1 MKEVRMRGFTEPVR
15 VDKALQKYL
24 KAIQIDSLQDE
35 RIPVTKSLG
44 RVLAEDVVSGIDVPH
59 FDRSAVDGYA
69 VRSHETFGSSPTNP
83 IVLDLVGS
91 VGIGHIP
98 DINVKKLQAIE
109 IATGAPLPKGADAV
123 VMLEYTEKIGEG
135 KIEIYRPATPWSNV
149 SKRGED
155 VEKGEE
161 VLGKGTILQP
171 QDLGMLV
178 AVGVDQVR
186 VVRKPRIAILSTGN
200 ELVESR
206 SELVLGKVVDV
217 NRIMISAAVE
227 DLGGDPVD
235 LGIVKDEVDDIESRI
250 SKGLNGSD
258 MVLVSG
264 GTSVGVRDLVPKIVD
279 SLGEPGIIVNGVSM
293 RPGKPTALAVVN
305 GKPLILLPG
314 YPVAAIISFNVFAR
328 PVIAKML
335 GAPLAKMFRQTIR
348 ARLLRRLPSR
358 SGTRDYARVL
368 VKRTKAGYVAEPI
381 RITGAGVI
389 SSIVTANGLVVV
401 PEDTEGFEKDEE
413 VEVTLLRPLED

>member
-1 MKEVRMRGFTEPVR
+1 MRGFTEPVR
-15 VDKALQKYL
+15 VDEALHEFL
-24 KAIQIDSLQDE
+24 KAIQIDSLQKE
-35 RIPVTKSLG
+35 TILVAKSLG
-44 RVLAEDVVSGIDVPH
+44 RVLAEDVVSDIDVPH

-69 VRSHETFGSSPTNP
+69 VRSHDTFGSSPTNP
-83 IVLDLVGS
+83 MVFDLVGS
-91 VGIGHIP
+91 VGIGQIP
-98 DINVKKLQAIE
+98 DIDVGKLQAIGM
-109 IATGAPLPKGADAV
+109 ATGAPLPKGADAV
-123 VMLEYTEKIGEG
+123 VMLEYTERIGEG
-135 KIEIYRPATPWSNV
+135 KIEIYRPATPWNNV

-155 VEKGEE
+155 VKMGEK
-161 VLGKGTILQP
+161 VLGKGTVLQP

-178 AVGVDQVR
+178 AVGVDQVK
-186 VVRKPRIAILSTGN
+186 VVRKPKIAILSTGN

-217 NRIMISAAVE
+217 NRIVISAAIK

-235 LGIVKDEVDDIESRI
+235 LGIVKDKVGDIRSRI

-264 GTSVGVRDLVPKIVD
+264 GTSVGAKDFVPKIVD
-279 SLGEPGIIVNGVSM
+279 SLGEPGIIVHGVSM

-314 YPVAAIISFNVFAR
+314 YPVAAIISFNIFAK
-328 PVIAKML
+328 PVIAKMF
-335 GAPLAKMFRQTIR
+335 GAPLAKMFKQTIR

-368 VKRTKAGYVAEPI
+368 VKKTEAGYVAEPV

-389 SSIVTANGLVVV
+389 SSIVAANGLVVV

-413 VEVTLLRPLED
+413 VEVTLLRPLGE

>member
-1 MKEVRMRGFTEPVR
+1 MRGFTEPVR
-15 VDKALQKYL
+15 VDEALHKYL
-24 KAIQIDSLQDE
+24 KAIRTDSLRNE
-35 RIPVTKSLG
+35 TIPVAESLG

-69 VRSHETFGSSPTNP
+69 VRSHDTFGSSPTNP
-83 IVLDLVGS
+83 IVLDMVGS
-91 VGIGHIP
+91 IGIGQVP
-98 DINVKKLQAIE
+98 DIDLGKLQAIG
-109 IATGAPLPKGADAV
+109 IATGAPLPKGSDAV
-123 VMLEYTEKIGEG
+123 VMLEYTERIGEG

-155 VEKGEE
+155 VKKGEK
-161 VLGKGTILQP
+161 VLGKGTVLQP

-178 AVGVDQVR
+178 AVGINQVN
-186 VVRKPRIAILSTGN
+186 VVQKPRIAILSTGN
-200 ELVESR
+200 ELVESQ

-217 NRIMISAAVE
+217 NRIVISAAVK

-235 LGIVKDEVDDIESRI
+235 LGIVKDEVEDIRSRI
-250 SKGLNGSD
+250 SKALNKSD

-264 GTSVGVRDLVPKIVD
+264 GTSVGARDYVPKIVD
-279 SLGEPGIIVNGVSM
+279 SLGEPGIIVHGVSM
-293 RPGKPTALAVVN
+293 RPGKPTALAVVK

-314 YPVAAIISFNVFAR
+314 YPVAAVISFNVFAK

-335 GAPLAKMFRQTIR
+335 GAPLEKMFKQTIR

-368 VKRTKAGYVAEPI
+368 VKRTETGYVVEPI

-389 SSIVTANGLVVV
+389 SSIVAANGLVVV
-401 PEDTEGFEKDEE
+401 PEETEGFEKDEE
-413 VEVTLLRPLED
+413 VEVTLLRPLENET

>member
-1 MKEVRMRGFTEPVR
+1 MRGFTEPVR
-15 VDKALQKYL
+15 VDQALHEYL
-24 KAIQIDSLQDE
+24 RAIQIDSLQNEIIAVAD
-35 RIPVTKSLG
+35 SLG
-44 RVLAEDVVSGIDVPH
+44 RVLAEDVVSDIDVPH

-69 VRSHETFGSSPTNP
+69 VRSQDTFGSSPTNP
-83 IVLDLVGS
+83 MVLDLVGS
-91 VGIGHIP
+91 VGIGQVP
-98 DINVKKLQAIE
+98 DIDVGKLQAIG

-123 VMLEYTEKIGEG
+123 VMLEYTERIGEG

-149 SKRGED
+149 SRRGED
-155 VEKGEE
+155 VEKGEK
-161 VLGKGTILQP
+161 VLGKGTVLQP

-178 AVGVDQVR
+178 AVGVDQVT
-186 VVRKPRIAILSTGN
+186 VIRKPRIAILSTGN

-206 SELVLGKVVDV
+206 SELLLGKVVDV
-217 NRIMISAAVE
+217 NRIVISAAIK

-235 LGIVKDEVDDIESRI
+235 LGIVKDEVDDIRSRI
-250 SKGLNGSD
+250 SEGLNGAD

-264 GTSVGVRDLVPKIVD
+264 GTSVGARDYVPKIVD
-279 SLGEPGIIVNGVSM
+279 SLGEPGIIVHGISM
-293 RPGKPTALAVVN
+293 RPGKPTALAIVD

-314 YPVAAIISFNVFAR
+314 YPVAAIISFNIFAK

-335 GAPLAKMFRQTIR
+335 GAPLAKMFKQTIR

-368 VKRTKAGYVAEPI
+368 VKRTGAGYVAEPI

-389 SSIVTANGLVVV
+389 SSIVAANGLVVI

-413 VEVTLLRPLED
+413 VEVTLLRPLGE

>member
-1 MKEVRMRGFTEPVR
+1 
-15 VDKALQKYL
+15 
-24 KAIQIDSLQDE
+24 
-35 RIPVTKSLG
+35 
-44 RVLAEDVVSGIDVPH
+44 
-59 FDRSAVDGYA
+59 
-69 VRSHETFGSSPTNP
+69 
-83 IVLDLVGS
+83 
-91 VGIGHIP
+91 
-98 DINVKKLQAIE
+98 
-109 IATGAPLPKGADAV
+109 
-123 VMLEYTEKIGEG
+123 
-135 KIEIYRPATPWSNV
+135 
-149 SKRGED
+149 
-155 VEKGEE
+155 
-161 VLGKGTILQP
+161 
-171 QDLGMLV
+171 
-178 AVGVDQVR
+178 
-186 VVRKPRIAILSTGN
+186 
-200 ELVESR
+200 
-206 SELVLGKVVDV
+206 
-217 NRIMISAAVE
+217 
-227 DLGGDPVD
+227 
-235 LGIVKDEVDDIESRI
+235 
-250 SKGLNGSD
+250 
-258 MVLVSG
+258 
-264 GTSVGVRDLVPKIVD
+264 
-279 SLGEPGIIVNGVSM
+279 M